1 MNALPQ
7 LAAATVNC
15 RVLPDDTQDYVTGA
29 LKRVIADEQVSIAIA
44 RKVESGPPS
53 PMRQDLMSTISTITN
68 TLWPGVPSVPMMVM
82 GATDGLYLR
91 AAGIPTYGVQG
102 IFYDRDDIRF
112 HGRDERVKVQAFYEG
127 QTFLYELVKRLS
139 SSQ

>member
-15 RVLPDDTQDYVTGA
+15 RILPDDTLDNVQDTLEKVFA
-29 LKRVIADEQVSIAIA
+29 DKEVKLKIIGH
-44 RKVESGPPS
+44 VERGPAS
-53 PMRQDLMSTISTITN
+53 PMRADVLSAITRA
-68 TLWPGVPSVPMMVM
+68 TDSLWPSVPVLPMMVP

-102 IFYDRDDIRF
+102 FFMERDDVRA
-112 HGRDERVKVQAFYEG
+112 HGRDERMSVNSFYEG
-127 QTFLYELVKRLS
+127 QTFMYRLVKLLS